1 MSRLVSAQE
10 KNSLLDRTTQSW
22 EDVLKSVGEGGDITF
37 AFLQLARQDL
47 LTSAETVDCQ
57 YCKKH
62 VLEEAK
68 LIEMTIDLAREGNKY
83 PHAHGFKEKSQI
95 TFRSMKILI
104 YIALGGLRRAGFIS

>member
-1 MSRLVSAQE
+1 MSRPVSDE
-10 KNSLLDRTTQSW
+10 ERSMLLDRATRGW
-22 EDVLKSVGEGGDITF
+22 EDVLKSVGDGGDITF

-68 LIEMTIDLAREGNKY
+68 LIQMTIDLAKLGNEY
-83 PHAHGFKEKSQI
+83 PHAHGFKEKSSI
-95 TFRSMKILI
+95 SLSSMKILI